1 MSNAFPASTAFVF
14 PGQGSHRAGALGAW
28 SGHEAFGLV
37 EELNEGLGRDVV
49 ALSGDPTAGDRTADA
64 QPAIMAASLVA
75 WRALLDAGVR
85 PDRLAG
91 HSLGEYTAAVAS
103 GALSVADGARVVAA
117 RGRAMGAACR
127 QRPGTMAAVLK
138 LHVDAVEV
146 LVDGVDGVVIAND
159 NAPGQVVV
167 AGDPPAVEEVRRGA
181 RDAGGRA
188 LPLGVEGAFHSPAMA
203 PAVDAVRAVL
213 EVVSVA
219 DPDLPVVSGAT
230 VREHDR
236 AGPLAEALVA
246 GILSPVRWRE
256 VQSRLAAL
264 GTTTLVEVGP
274 GGVLAGLAKRTVPEL
289 TVYTVATPD
298 DLPPVVAALAQPA
311 AARR

>member
-1 MSNAFPASTAFVF
+1 MPTASTAFVF

-28 SGHEAFGLV
+28 SGHEAYAIV
-37 EELNEGLGRDVV
+37 DAINEGLGRDVV
-49 ALSGDPTAGDRTADA
+49 PVSEDPTAGDRTADA

-75 WRALLDAGVR
+75 WRALIDAGVR
-85 PDRLAG
+85 PDRVAG

-103 GALSVADGARVVAA
+103 GALGVVDGARVVAA
-117 RGRAMGAACR
+117 RGRAMAAACR

-167 AGDPPAVEEVRRGA
+167 AGDPTAVELVRQRA
-181 RDAGGRA
+181 REAGGRA
-188 LPLGVEGAFHSPAMA
+188 LPLGVEGAFHSPAMG
-203 PAVDAVRAVL
+203 PAVDAVRAALDVA
-213 EVVSVA
+213 SVD
-219 DPDLPVVSGAT
+219 DPDLPLVSGAT
-230 VREHDR
+230 AHEVHR
-236 AGPLAEALVA
+236 AEPLAGALVA

-256 VQSRLAAL
+256 VQSRLVEL

-274 GGVLAGLAKRTVPEL
+274 GGVLAGLAKRTLPDL
-289 TVYTVATPD
+289 TVYSVARPD
-298 DLPPVVAALAQPA
+298 DLAPVVAALAQPA
-311 AARR
+311 TARR